1 MTDFS
6 ETELTYAWLDTLFDS
21 NEKSPG
27 SKTANPENL
36 ELAPGVSTTEEDDA
50 ERELIYNFTN
60 IQNAYRVLFICSLTN
75 SPNHTESL
83 LHAHAETFLKKAFA
97 AWNLSGIAR
106 FKFEQSLGV
115 YVNTTL
121 AEMFQTN
128 APICREGANE
138 ILALQDMHKEIEDA
152 RNEIADLKA
161 GLRFSSTEI
170 QTLREKLKEAE
181 LRDINFAQNLSE
193 SIDGAVVE
201 QRQKFDFLTKNVD
214 SVITSAVS
222 ETQQKLESTKEQLG
236 KCQINYTI
244 LHDKYKTAQ
253 DTAQDRLE
261 LLQKAASE
269 LTKMQNRLQS
279 CGQGEKSECCIH

>member
-1 MTDFS
+1 MTDFN
-6 ETELTYAWLDTLFDS
+6 ETEVTYAWLDTLFGSDS
-21 NEKSPG
+21 RAPG
-27 SKTANPENL
+27 AKISNPENL
-36 ELAPGVSTTEEDDA
+36 ELAPGVTPSAEEDR

-60 IQNAYRVLFICSLTN
+60 IQNAYRVLFICSLSN

-83 LHAHAETFLKKAFA
+83 LHAHAETFLKKAYA

-106 FKFEQSLGV
+106 LKFEQSLGV

-128 APICREGANE
+128 APVCREGANE
-138 ILALQDMHKEIEDA
+138 ILALQDMHKELEDA

-161 GLRFSSTEI
+161 GIKFSGSEI
-170 QTLREKLKEAE
+170 QALREKLKEAE

-214 SVITSAVS
+214 AVITSAVS
-222 ETQQKLESTKEQLG
+222 ETQQKLDSTKEQLG

-244 LHDKYKTAQ
+244 LQDKLKHFQ
-253 DTAQDRLE
+253 NLAQDRLE
-261 LLQKAASE
+261 LLEKAASE
-269 LTKMQNRLQS
+269 MTKMQNRLKS
-279 CGQGEKSECCIH
+279 CGEGEKSECCIH